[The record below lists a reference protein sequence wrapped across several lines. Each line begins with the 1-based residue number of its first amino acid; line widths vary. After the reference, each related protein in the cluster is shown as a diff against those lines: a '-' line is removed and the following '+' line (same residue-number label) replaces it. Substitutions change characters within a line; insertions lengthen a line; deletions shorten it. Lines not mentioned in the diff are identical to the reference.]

1 MIGDRKE
8 HYAAQS
14 EQKVSIMSLPWHNY
28 TRFEI
33 NYAALLVKVSTY
45 TAEVVQQYGE
55 SVHLLSQYYSYLVKL
70 EFVEDFLVCGH
81 DVLIKTHTV
90 DVDLDV

>member
-1 MIGDRKE
+1 
-8 HYAAQS
+8 
-14 EQKVSIMSLPWHNY
+14 MSLPWHNY

-33 NYAALLVKVSTY
+33 NYATLLVKVSTY
-45 TAEVVQQYGE
+45 TAEVVQQYSE